1 MQIVVN
7 QSINQ
12 IKSINQSIN
21 QIKSNQIKQSINQSI
36 KSIKS
41 YIYIIICIYNILY
54 IRMRRFLGH
63 DTCGRDYLTPVVAD
77 GSTRG
82 NINHPTIAW
91 VKKMR

>member
-1 MQIVVN
+1 
-7 QSINQ
+7 
-12 IKSINQSIN
+12 
-21 QIKSNQIKQSINQSI
+21 
-36 KSIKS
+36 
-41 YIYIIICIYNILY
+41 
-54 IRMRRFLGH
+54 MRRFLGH